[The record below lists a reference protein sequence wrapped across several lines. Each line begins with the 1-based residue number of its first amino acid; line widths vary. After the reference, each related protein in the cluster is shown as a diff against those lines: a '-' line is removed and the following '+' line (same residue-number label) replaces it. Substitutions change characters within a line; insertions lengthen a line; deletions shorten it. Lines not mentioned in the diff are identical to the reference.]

1 MQLGCVAKVSVTN
14 KLQVLKD
21 WQEDMGLSWKEVA
34 YLGQFLFFGLFNLNS
49 IDKWNHCTAA
59 ELQTTSLCKCTE
71 FNGIAVHIAACH
83 HQKQTFYDLLGYNLN
98 VTDSDESV

>member
-1 MQLGCVAKVSVTN
+1 MQLGCVAKVNVTN

-49 IDKWNHCTAA
+49 IGK
-59 ELQTTSLCKCTE
+59 
-71 FNGIAVHIAACH
+71 
-83 HQKQTFYDLLGYNLN
+83 
-98 VTDSDESV
+98 